1 MKTLGLNKNETFK
14 NMEDI
19 MILKLFFLRV
29 EYEKKF

>member
-19 MILKLFFLRV
+19 MILKLFFFAIRI
-29 EYEKKF
+29 